1 MTIQPK
7 HKTLLA
13 DIQQD
18 CFTDFSEHSRLDD
31 NRLEALTLGK
41 DQPKDEERLWLVTSL
56 ATHQRARLIEDKLRA
71 RTLRRLKR
79 SPELTQPFLMA
90 AASTGR
96 SAVYKEEPGFTVH
109 LESGRPGTEKWVLK
123 ITFSDR
129 LLENAQSPLVVTDGN
144 KTHEYLRWVPGDD
157 ATQYAYFDGHEFYD
171 RIKESGLVVSPARD

>member
-1 MTIQPK
+1 MNIQPK

-31 NRLEALTLGK
+31 NRLEALALRK
-41 DQPKDEERLWLVTSL
+41 DQPTDEEVLWLVTSL

-79 SPELTQPFLMA
+79 SPELTRPFQMM

-96 SAVYKEEPGFTVH
+96 GPIYKEEPGFTVDLVPTDPETH
-109 LESGRPGTEKWVLK
+109 EWTLR

-129 LLENAQSPLVVTDGN
+129 LLENAQSPLVVTDGSG
-144 KTHEYLRWVPGDD
+144 KYEYLRWIPGDD
-157 ATQYAYFDGHEFYD
+157 ATQYAFFESDDIYD
-171 RIKESGLVVSPARD
+171 QIKAAGLIVSVAMD